1 MKKIGLIF
9 RYHACKIAF
18 ALIYLT
24 GVTFTSCSDDDVDT
38 TDSNKG
44 VAVSFNV
51 SNAQSQAKSLARRD
65 LPLSR
70 AAFSDGLSI
79 LGFHQ
84 KTFAHRSFPHMIMLL
99 HMISV

>member
-51 SNAQSQAKSLARRD
+51 SNAQSQAN
-65 LPLSR
+65 
-70 AAFSDGLSI
+70 
-79 LGFHQ
+79 
-84 KTFAHRSFPHMIMLL
+84 TFMIIFLRSVSAVLL
-99 HMISV
+99 RLM